1 MHLLVSAEEFENS
14 KSREMI
20 PLECAHCKGVFHK
33 AKNHIQATLTGKR
46 SHRFNHCSP
55 RCQSIGK
62 GELIECKCGQCGVSF
77 EKHLS
82 QMRKTKNHFCS
93 NRCAGKYSATHKT
106 TGTRRSKLECWIEQ
120 RLSERYTH
128 LIVSYNKTQEIEAE
142 LDIYIPS
149 LKLAFE
155 LNGIFHYEP
164 IFGLEKLDKIKQRDQ
179 SKFAICR
186 ERGIGL
192 CVIDT
197 SHIKYHKPKTAQPIL
212 DIITRIIDDAMGETV
227 AISAGLEPAT

>member
-1 MHLLVSAEEFENS
+1 MA
-14 KSREMI
+14 
-20 PLECAHCKGVFHK
+20 PLECAHCKKVFHK
-33 AKNHIQATLTGKR
+33 LKKYIQSVLTGKCLYK
-46 SHRFNHCSP
+46 FKYCSR

-62 GELIECKCGQCGVSF
+62 GEVIKCKCTQCGALF
-77 EKHLS
+77 ERHLS
-82 QMRKTKNHFCS
+82 QIKRTKNQFCS
-93 NRCAGKYSATHKT
+93 TQCAGKHTAAHKT

-120 RLSERYTH
+120 RLSERYPE
-128 LIVSYNKTQEIEAE
+128 LQVSYNKTQDIEAE
-142 LDIYIPS
+142 LDIYVPS

-164 IFGLEKLDKIKQRDQ
+164 IFGPEKLDKIKQRDQ
-179 SKFAICR
+179 NKFAICR

-212 DIITRIIDDAMGETV
+212 DIITRIIDETI
-227 AISAGLEPAT
+227 AKNANGRTCTPEAGCPATR